1 MLSITTCQPEVGS
14 SGGVWSDLWRIPLA
28 SLCRVRGMQF
38 GREEA
43 RAETGTAIQ
52 AVEEA

>member
-1 MLSITTCQPEVGS
+1 MLSITRCQPKVGS
-14 SGGVWSDLWRIPLA
+14 SGGVWSDLWAIPLA
-28 SLCRVRGMQF
+28 ALCRMRGIQF

-43 RAETGTAIQ
+43 RAEAGTAIQ